1 MIKIPPRIDPNA
13 HAHVGDIGGWERG
26 LSLALGLG
34 LLGLGLNRR
43 DEIGLGSIGFGALL
57 LARGLTGH
65 CSVTGMLKSPHD
77 ELHYLRDELHK
88 GKQRIA
94 ELYHKAAAIAPH

>member
-1 MIKIPPRIDPNA
+1 MIKIPPRIDPDA
-13 HAHVGDIGGWERG
+13 LRAGDIQGWERG

-43 DEIGLGSIGFGALL
+43 DEIGLGSIGFGVLL

-65 CSVTGMLKSPHD
+65 CSVTGLLKSPHD
-77 ELHYLRDELHK
+77 ELRYLQDELHK
-88 GKQRIA
+88 GKERMT
-94 ELYHKAAAIAPH
+94 ELYRKASAITSH